1 MRREIRPSVII
12 FIALL
17 VLPACGPNGGLL
29 DDDSVLAVVLSG
41 QFTAEPPPGGSASG
55 SSPAVPAPLGTD
67 KATSFISGSV
77 AGRGDYRLFELGG
90 FDAGDQLMIEDAQ
103 LISGHSLFTVVV
115 FDQDMNLL
123 DRTPSFPARELVHIM
138 RRSSKSVV
146 VGVRPTY
153 DDSGGDFN
161 IRITRQTGQSIP
173 SAMRQVVYLNFGPG
187 SAIRV
192 HTRTGIKFSSFNAA
206 RISDDYAGMTEAVK
220 ASIIETMR
228 QDYDGYDVRI
238 MTSDEG
244 PPPSGAYS
252 IIHFGGNVSGL
263 LGLAD
268 NVDRYN
274 NDPSQTAVV
283 FIDGFAPFEVMQL
296 TPEEMGIMIGNV
308 GSHELGHLLGL
319 YHTRDPNDLMDT
331 TGTAWELAENQRFDR
346 AALEASVFPV
356 GLENSP
362 MLLSDTVGQVDGGP
376 SAKSLAD
383 SVKRDVRMLLRD
395 LTEIELLSRCGLC
408 NAPGL

>member
-1 MRREIRPSVII
+1 M
-12 FIALL
+12 
-17 VLPACGPNGGLL
+17 
-29 DDDSVLAVVLSG
+29 
-41 QFTAEPPPGGSASG
+41 
-55 SSPAVPAPLGTD
+55 
-67 KATSFISGSV
+67 
-77 AGRGDYRLFELGG
+77 
-90 FDAGDQLMIEDAQ
+90 
-103 LISGHSLFTVVV
+103 
-115 FDQDMNLL
+115 
-123 DRTPSFPARELVHIM
+123 
-138 RRSSKSVV
+138 
-146 VGVRPTY
+146 
-153 DDSGGDFN
+153 
-161 IRITRQTGQSIP
+161 
-173 SAMRQVVYLNFGPG
+173 
-187 SAIRV
+187 
-192 HTRTGIKFSSFNAA
+192 
-206 RISDDYAGMTEAVK
+206 
-220 ASIIETMR
+220 
-228 QDYDGYDVRI
+228 
-238 MTSDEG
+238 
-244 PPPSGAYS
+244 
-252 IIHFGGNVSGL
+252 SGL

-383 SVKRDVRMLLRD
+383 SVKRDVRTLIRD
-395 LTEIELLSRCGLC
+395 LTEIELRSACGLC